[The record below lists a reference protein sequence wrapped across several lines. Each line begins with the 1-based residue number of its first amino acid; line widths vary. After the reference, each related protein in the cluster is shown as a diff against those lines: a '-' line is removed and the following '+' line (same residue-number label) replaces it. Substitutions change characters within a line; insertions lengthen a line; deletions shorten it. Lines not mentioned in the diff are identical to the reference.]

1 MHVLTGPDHLSAL
14 ATLSANVHNIEHA
27 AWLGIRWGI
36 GHSTGLLLVAILLLL
51 FNNHSPDNN
60 DTIEVPKYLSTFFET
75 LVGIFL
81 IFLGTY
87 GIHRARVKRFES
99 TYRVIPSVNDLV
111 VEQQQQRRSN
121 TLLSLHH
128 HVHNDTPN
136 SVTPVERDG
145 TDIEMLRQQNNN
157 ESITSIQQ
165 QRQQL
170 QRFQEG
176 EQHQPTSQLQAA
188 FLWVSRLSTQTMAIL
203 AGILHGLAGPGGVLG
218 VIPAIQLQNGK
229 LAAIYLFC
237 FCTTSTITMGIF
249 AAMYGSCSSSLTI
262 EQQPDGGECR
272 PFLTDCNLPSPRIRE
287 FQIECASACL
297 SIFVGTMWLVLLAL
311 GKLDEI
317 FP

>member
-14 ATLSANVHNIEHA
+14 ATLSANVNNIENA

-51 FNNHSPDNN
+51 FDNHPTDED

-99 TYRVIPSVNDLV
+99 TYRVIPSVNELV
-111 VEQQQQRRSN
+111 VEQQQQQRLD
-121 TLLSLHH
+121 TLLALHQN
-128 HVHNDTPN
+128 VHNNTPGIIN
-136 SVTPVERDG
+136 AVERGD
-145 TDIEMLRQQNNN
+145 TDIEMLRQQNN
-157 ESITSIQQ
+157 ESIVSVQP
-165 QRQQL
+165 QRQL
-170 QRFQEG
+170 QREQDGESQQPKSRFQAVV
-176 EQHQPTSQLQAA
+176 T
-188 FLWVSRLSTQTMAIL
+188 WVSKLSTRTMAIL

-237 FCTTSTITMGIF
+237 FCTTSTLTMGIF
-249 AAMYGSCSSSLTI
+249 AAMYGSCSSSLAI
-262 EQQPDGGECR
+262 EQQADGGNCR
-272 PFLTDCNLPSPRIRE
+272 PYLTDCNLPSPRIRE
-287 FQIECASACL
+287 FQIECVSASL
-297 SIFVGTMWLVLLAL
+297 SILVGVMWLVLLAL

>member
-14 ATLSANVHNIEHA
+14 ATLSANVPNTQHA

-36 GHSTGLLLVAILLLL
+36 GHSTGLLLVAILLLA
-51 FNNHSPDNN
+51 FNNHPVDDE
-60 DTIEVPKYLSTFFET
+60 DTIEVPRYLSLFFET
-75 LVGIFL
+75 LVGFFL

-99 TYRVIPSVNDLV
+99 TYRVIPSVNDMV
-111 VEQQQQRRSN
+111 VEQQQQQQQRLN
-121 TLLSLHH
+121 TLLSFHH
-128 HVHNDTPN
+128 HLHNDTSN
-136 SVTPVERDG
+136 NISQAERDG
-145 TDIEMLRQQNNN
+145 TDIEMLRQQNN
-157 ESITSIQQ
+157 ESIISIQQ
-165 QRQQL
+165 QQQNRIQYDEL
-170 QRFQEG
+170 QP
-176 EQHQPTSQLQAA
+176 PTSGFRAVVRWA
-188 FLWVSRLSTQTMAIL
+188 SNLSTRTMAIL

-229 LAAIYLFC
+229 LAAIYLLC

-249 AAMYGSCSSSLTI
+249 AAMYGTCSSSLTI
-262 EQQPDGGECR
+262 EQQPEGGDCR

-287 FQIECASACL
+287 FQIECASASL
-297 SIFVGTMWLVLLAL
+297 SILVGILWLILLAF

>member
-14 ATLSANVHNIEHA
+14 ATLSANVHNIEQA

-51 FNNHSPDNN
+51 FNNHPSDND
-60 DTIEVPKYLSTFFET
+60 DTIVVPKYLSVFFET

-111 VEQQQQRRSN
+111 VEQQQQQRLN
-121 TLLSLHH
+121 TLLSLHL
-128 HVHNDTPN
+128 HVHNDTPI
-136 SVTPVERDG
+136 SATQVERDG
-145 TDIEMLRQQNNN
+145 TDIEMLRQQNN
-157 ESITSIQQ
+157 ESIVSIQQ
-165 QRQQL
+165 QQQPREP
-170 QRFQEG
+170 QSEP
-176 EQHQPTSQLQAA
+176 HQPASRCQAV
-188 FLWVSRLSTQTMAIL
+188 LIWVSKLSTRTMAIL

-237 FCTTSTITMGIF
+237 FCLTSTITMGVF
-249 AAMYGSCSSSLTI
+249 AAVYGSCSSSLSM
-262 EQQPDGGECR
+262 EQRLEGGDCR

-287 FQIECASACL
+287 FQIECASAGL
-297 SIFVGTMWLVLLAL
+297 SILVGVMWLVLLAF
-311 GKLDEI
+311 GTLDEI